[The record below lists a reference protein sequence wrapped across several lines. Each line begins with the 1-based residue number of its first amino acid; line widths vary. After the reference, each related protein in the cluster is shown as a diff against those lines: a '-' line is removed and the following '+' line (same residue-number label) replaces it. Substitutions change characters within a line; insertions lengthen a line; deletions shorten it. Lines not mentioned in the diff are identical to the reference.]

1 MIEWH
6 GITGDKVKALAFAGG
21 LILVVA
27 VLLMALLLLFMCTPD
42 FHLERYGTW
51 GIAKAFL
58 ILAGGVA
65 LGFLLLLWA
74 KKIETEKV
82 TAKGEAFLKE
92 LIGSG
97 IVRTLKQGGESA
109 TEAS

>member
-6 GITGDKVKALAFAGG
+6 GITGGKVKALAFVGG

-27 VLLMALLLLFMCTPD
+27 VLLTALLLLFVCSTG
-42 FHLERYGTW
+42 FHLEKYGLW
-51 GIAKAFL
+51 GVVEAFL
-58 ILAGGVA
+58 VLAGGVA

-74 KKIETEKV
+74 KKIETEEV

-92 LIGSG
+92 FLGSG
-97 IVRTLKQGGESA
+97 SVRRFEQETES
-109 TEAS
+109 